1 MVVLGLC
8 CRVHAF
14 SGCSEWE
21 PLFVEAHGLL
31 IAVTS
36 LVSKVLGHRFRRCGT
51 RAELL
56 HGIWD
61 LPGSGVKPVS
71 PALAD

>member
-1 MVVLGLC
+1 MVGLC
-8 CRVHAF
+8 CRAHAY
-14 SGCSEWE
+14 SGCNEWE
-21 PLFVEAHGLL
+21 LLFVAVHGLL

-36 LVSKVLGHRFRRCGT
+36 LFPEVLGHRFRRCGT